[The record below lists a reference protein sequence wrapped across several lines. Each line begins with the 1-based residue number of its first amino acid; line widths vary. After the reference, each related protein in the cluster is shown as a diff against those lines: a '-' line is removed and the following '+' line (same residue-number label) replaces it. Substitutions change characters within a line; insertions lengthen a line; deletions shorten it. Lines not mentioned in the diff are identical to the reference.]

1 MQDVFLLLSLLAAV
15 VLLAVFVSILKPA
28 PHYRQA
34 DQPSEQPE
42 NRPDRQVNGNPR
54 TTGGN
59 LPALPFITDWRELPP
74 EDRATLRTL
83 STAEIVQR
91 YAIPA
96 RTARHWRELA
106 RSNGTHQKGE
116 I

>member
-28 PHYRQA
+28 PHYRQV

-42 NRPDRQVNGNPR
+42 NRPDRQVNGN
-54 TTGGN
+54 
-59 LPALPFITDWRELPP
+59 LPFITDWRELPP

-96 RTARHWRELA
+96 RTARHWRSLA
-106 RSNGTHQKGE
+106 NSTQSQKGE
-116 I
+116 S